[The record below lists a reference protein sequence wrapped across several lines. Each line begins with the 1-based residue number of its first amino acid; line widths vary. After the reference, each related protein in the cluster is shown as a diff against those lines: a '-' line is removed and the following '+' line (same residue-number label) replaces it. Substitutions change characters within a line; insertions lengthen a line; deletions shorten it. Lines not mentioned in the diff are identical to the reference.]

1 MQNLSINTHDYD
13 SQLREN
19 YKKFIIDDN
28 LNLIKPI
35 GFKETL
41 HEIYLKITEIPIQ
54 PFTNNAII
62 TINYIFKD
70 RKNNYDITNDINFE
84 DLLARTWRFL
94 KYYEDN
100 ALYIFLEQLSEILTN
115 GKCAQGR
122 VARIFQFYSNHMR
135 TKDYIYKKCQKN
147 NIYTN

>member
-13 SQLREN
+13 SKLRED
-19 YKKFIIDDN
+19 YKKFIIDDD
-28 LNLIKPI
+28 LNLIKPLD
-35 GFKETL
+35 FKETL
-41 HEIYLKITEIPIQ
+41 DEIYLKITQIPIQ

-84 DLLARTWRFL
+84 DLLTRTWRFL

-100 ALYIFLEQLSEILTN
+100 ALYIFLEQLSEILTS

-122 VARIFQFYSNHMR
+122 VVRIFQFYSNHME
-135 TKDYIYKKCQKN
+135 TKDYIYKKCKK
-147 NIYTN
+147 I